1 MCLFLNDSSAGVV
14 GAAAAAFIVVCPDHL
29 SLLGPMFRKLC
40 EMLLDV
46 EEWGQVVL
54 MDILMRYAVARY
66 GAPRDSVF
74 LSSSSSHT
82 QIQERPELLPED
94 ASEKVDLSADVRG
107 LLHCTA
113 PLLWSQNSA
122 VVMATAAV
130 HWVFASKTDL
140 KKIVKPLLF
149 LLRSSYDSQY
159 VVSKQS
165 EDVNLTKLTRC
176 KAG

>member
-1 MCLFLNDSSAGVV
+1 LFLNDSSAGVV

-82 QIQERPELLPED
+82 QIAALYSSIAVEPEQCCGYGY
-94 ASEKVDLSADVRG
+94 SC
-107 LLHCTA
+107 CT
-113 PLLWSQNSA
+113 LGVCIKN
-122 VVMATAAV
+122 
-130 HWVFASKTDL
+130 
-140 KKIVKPLLF
+140 
-149 LLRSSYDSQY
+149 
-159 VVSKQS
+159 
-165 EDVNLTKLTRC
+165 
-176 KAG
+176 